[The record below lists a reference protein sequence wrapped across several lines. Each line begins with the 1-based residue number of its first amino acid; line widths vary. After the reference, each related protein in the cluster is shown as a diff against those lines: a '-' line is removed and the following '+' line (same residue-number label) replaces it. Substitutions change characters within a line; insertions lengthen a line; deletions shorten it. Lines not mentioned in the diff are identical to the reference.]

1 MARMLLV
8 LVLIV
13 VVVAGLGFYLGWFH
27 YSSASDDNNAHI
39 TMSVDKDQFR
49 KDKDKAVDKAQDLG
63 EKVEDK
69 VETTVNKIQE

>member
-13 VVVAGLGFYLGWFH
+13 AVVAGLGSYLGWFH
-27 YSSASDDNNAHI
+27 FSSASDDNNAHI

-49 KDKDKAVDKAQDLG
+49 KDKDKTVDQAQDLG

-69 VETTVNKIQE
+69 VETTVKKIQE